1 MPNLSGQLS
10 VLETRGLV
18 QPAVGGLPL
27 ELEYLFRHA
36 LIQEAAYSSLLRADR
51 RQLHAQVAAIL
62 EAGDLGDRDEIAP
75 VLAHHFALAG
85 DQAQARA
92 YYEQAG
98 THALTR
104 YSTQEAAAHY
114 RAALDLAPP
123 PADQARLLA
132 GLGLAQVNGS
142 RYAEGIATGREAVA
156 AYQTLGDGDGL
167 ARAYAA
173 LAGATFGAGN
183 PPGARAVC
191 AEAAAAVAAYPESPG
206 RAVLLNETARANLF
220 TGQTAAARD
229 TARQAHAL
237 AAQYDD
243 YPTQIAALITLGA
256 AQSRTPAAARDTL
269 LHAIALAEA
278 ADLPALGRLAHH
290 HLGVRFIELG
300 EIGTAQTHFRQAA
313 ALSRLTA
320 FATLEVFAG
329 VLAAFCA
336 LWLGDLATA
345 GGELAA
351 LRPIAARIDSP
362 ATGVRFL
369 RLAEAALLRCQ
380 GAGAEAIGRLEA
392 VIAQERNSGDLIFQI
407 ASAWELSA
415 MLIDAGAWTRAQA
428 VLEAILPACDR
439 DLMFGRAWPRYRLS
453 RVAAALGDRDR
464 ARQWWDEAETLAG
477 PAPLPPDQAEAT
489 RAAAHLAAAEERWAA
504 PLSATA
510 ALDMR

>member
-18 QPAVGGLPL
+18 QPATSVLQR
-27 ELEYLFRHA
+27 ELEYFFRHA
-36 LIQEAAYSSLLRADR
+36 LIQEAAYNSLLRADR
-51 RQLHAQVAAIL
+51 RQLHQQVAGIL

-85 DQAQARA
+85 DRDQARA
-92 YYEQAG
+92 YYERAG
-98 THALTR
+98 VHALTR
-104 YSTQEAAAHY
+104 YSNQEAAAHY

-123 PADQARLLA
+123 PADEARLLA
-132 GLGLAQVNGS
+132 GLTQALVNGS
-142 RYAEGIATGREAVA
+142 HYTDGIATGRAAVA
-156 AYQTLGDGDGL
+156 AYQALGDGDGL

-191 AEAAAAVAAYPESPG
+191 AEAAAALVGYPESPG

-229 TARQAHAL
+229 TARQAQAL

-269 LHAIALAEA
+269 LHAVALAAA

-300 EIGTAQTHFRQAA
+300 EIATAQAHFRQAA
-313 ALSRLTA
+313 ALSRLTG

-329 VLAAFCA
+329 VLAAYCA
-336 LWLGDLATA
+336 LWRGDLATA
-345 GGELAA
+345 KADLEA
-351 LRPIAARIDSP
+351 LRAIAAQIDSP
-362 ATGVRFL
+362 VTGVRFL
-369 RLAEAALLRCQ
+369 RLAETALLRYQ
-380 GAGAEAIGRLEA
+380 GDSAAAIDRLEA
-392 VIAQERNSGDLIFQI
+392 VIAQERSGGDLLFQI

-415 MLIDAGAWTRAQA
+415 MLLDAGAWERAGA

-453 RVAAALGDRDR
+453 RVAAALGDLDR
-464 ARQWWDEAETLAG
+464 ARQWWAEAETRAG
-477 PAPLPPDQAEAT
+477 PAPLPPDQAEAA
-489 RAAAHLAAAEERWAA
+489 RAAGHLAAE
-504 PLSATA
+504 ATPS
-510 ALDMR
+510 LR